1 MIPAA
6 RTAYQNPTAAGFSAL
21 AIVLVIILVIVLVVV
36 LTAVLLLLLLLL
48 LRRLVSAL
56 FVFSATTSRGPEQGE
71 AREYHEYELRK
82 TPTIE

>member
-6 RTAYQNPTAAGFSAL
+6 RTAYRNPTAAGFSAL
-21 AIVLVIILVIVLVVV
+21 AIVLVIILVVV